1 VNCAPAWHASADDGD
16 NPMKQLLLRAQ
27 AWMDV
32 TQSID
37 FLGPL
42 ALRLYLVPV
51 FWVAGTNKLGGM
63 DNVIAWFGNP
73 DWGLGLP
80 FPALMAWL
88 AVGAEV
94 VGAVALLIGLGVRW
108 FAIPLMVTMLVAAF
122 KVHWQNGWQA
132 VADPMSPWAGGDV
145 GGAIERL
152 DRAKSI
158 LREHGNYDWLT
169 ETGNFVISNNG
180 IEWAV
185 TYFVMLLALFFT
197 GAGKASL
204 DHLIASRF
212 ISRPQRQES

>member
-1 VNCAPAWHASADDGD
+1 MDFLNKMQD
-16 NPMKQLLLRAQ
+16 LLDSTRK
-27 AWMDV
+27 V
-32 TQSID
+32 D

-51 FWVAGTNKLGGM
+51 FWVAGTNKIDGFE
-63 DNVIAWFGNP
+63 NVVQWFGNP

-80 FPALMAWL
+80 APALMAFL

-94 VGAVALLIGLGVRW
+94 VGAIALLLGLATRW
-108 FAIPLMVTMLVAAF
+108 MCIPLMITMLVAAF
-122 KVHWQNGWQA
+122 SVHWKNGWQA
-132 VADPMSPWAGGDV
+132 VADKSSPFAGDDID
-145 GGAIERL
+145 GAMQRL
-152 DRAKSI
+152 DKAKEL

-180 IEWAV
+180 IEWAM

-204 DHLIASRF
+204 DHVIASKFRN
-212 ISRPQRQES
+212 Q